1 MTPRRTGIRWLN
13 VTAGGVWF
21 LASLLPFL
29 FLGWTTC
36 TWSDGTVTDGPCGGP
51 SPWTV
56 AASTVPALGM
66 VLAAI
71 VVATGFFTTDQD

>member
-29 FLGWTTC
+29 FLGWK
-36 TWSDGTVTDGPCGGP
+36 
-51 SPWTV
+51 
-56 AASTVPALGM
+56 PAPGRT
-66 VLAAI
+66 AP
-71 VVATGFFTTDQD
+71 